1 MGSTFERRRARVYV
15 AGPISSD
22 PMKGVARATEV
33 SRDLFLAGL
42 APFVPHWDSLWLLGE
57 GHWEA
62 YLEFD
67 LEFVAVCDAVYRL
80 AGASRGADKEVEVA
94 NELSIPVYYEA
105 CSGEYARSCPPA
117 CHGNMEALLLDM
129 ETLSLTGT
137 KGKVVT

>member
-22 PMKGVARATEV
+22 PMRGVARATDV
-33 SRDLFLAGL
+33 SRTMFLDGF

-67 LEFVAVCDAVYRL
+67 LEFVSVCDAVYRL
-80 AGASRGADKEVEVA
+80 AGESRGADKEVSVA
-94 NELSIPVYYEA
+94 DELGIPVYYES
-105 CSGEYARSCPPA
+105 CSQGACPPA
-117 CHGNMEALLLDM
+117 CNGGYESLLSDM
-129 ETLSLTGT
+129 RRLGLTGV
-137 KGKVVT
+137 KGQVVA